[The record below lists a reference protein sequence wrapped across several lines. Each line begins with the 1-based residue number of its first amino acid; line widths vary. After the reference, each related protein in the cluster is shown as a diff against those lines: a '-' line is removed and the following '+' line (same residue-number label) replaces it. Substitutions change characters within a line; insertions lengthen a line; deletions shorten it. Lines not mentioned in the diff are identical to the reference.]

1 MSTRL
6 KQSFPFAQNALHK
19 MTKKKKKKQK
29 KVRAHN
35 SSGYGASHDSALEIL
50 KIKSQIKET
59 PLTIRYKRPEASHR
73 LYYYYFLI

>member
-1 MSTRL
+1 MLYT
-6 KQSFPFAQNALHK
+6 K
-19 MTKKKKKKQK
+19 MTKKKKK

-35 SSGYGASHDSALEIL
+35 SSGNGASHYSALEIL

-73 LYYYYFLI
+73 FYLLLLFF